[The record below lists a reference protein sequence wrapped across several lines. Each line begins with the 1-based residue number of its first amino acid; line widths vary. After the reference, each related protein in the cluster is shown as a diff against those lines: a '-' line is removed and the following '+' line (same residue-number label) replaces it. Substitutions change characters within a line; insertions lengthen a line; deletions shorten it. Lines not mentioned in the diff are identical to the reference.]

1 MIALLRAFFGAIM
14 LCVVVVLYAILYFQ
28 EDP

>member
-1 MIALLRAFFGAIM
+1 MITLLRAFFGAIM
-14 LCVVVVLYAILYFQ
+14 LCVVVVLYAILYFR